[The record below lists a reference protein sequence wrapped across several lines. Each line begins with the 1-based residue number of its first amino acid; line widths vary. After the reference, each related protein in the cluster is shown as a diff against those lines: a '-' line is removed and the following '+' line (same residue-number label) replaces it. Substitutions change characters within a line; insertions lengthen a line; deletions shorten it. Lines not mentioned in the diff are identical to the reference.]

1 MARIIRMDLFRRNRQ
16 RQAQKQRLIT
26 ARELRQQGFDYGL
39 QAFRIM
45 CEEMHRG
52 RELDDRAV
60 FYALARKSLSALR
73 ERGFTAKEI
82 EQLIRD
88 VNQS

>member
-1 MARIIRMDLFRRNRQ
+1 MAKIINIDSYKRNQQKR
-16 RQAQKQRLIT
+16 AQKQQLIT
-26 ARELRQQGFDYGL
+26 AHRQRQQGFDYGL

-52 RELDDRAV
+52 RDLDDRAV

-73 ERGFTAKEI
+73 EKGFTAKEI

-88 VNQS
+88 VKQS

>member
-1 MARIIRMDLFRRNRQ
+1 MDLFRRNRQ

-26 ARELRQQGFDYGL
+26 ARELRQRGFDYGL

-52 RELDDRAV
+52 RDLDDRAV
-60 FYALARKSLSALR
+60 FYSLARKSLSALR
-73 ERGFTAKEI
+73 ERGFTTKEI

-88 VNQS
+88 VNRS